1 MRPAIGPLQ
10 PYALGVDLSAFP
22 TRALLRWD
30 LALRLLLSA
39 TVPVAVQYAVTGD
52 VLGPAII
59 TTLVAALT
67 SMSNLGPDVAQGRWV
82 ALALIGAPI
91 AMSVGVLAGNGWAGG
106 LLFVFVIYTIH
117 GICLEAGLLATLAW
131 FPISALGLV
140 ATVLS
145 SDLPD
150 AVSTGFA
157 AAGGSAWAGLLMLLT
172 AKIPQPSLPIPREV
186 LTPEVARF
194 QRLITHPTL
203 ADWFFPFLLGSLA
216 VIVLVVTNYVTSGFK
231 PYWAVFALVAVL
243 GPAASKSKRDSW
255 EVVLSALAGVLLSF
269 VLLSIG
275 MPPGA
280 ILATVI
286 VFAVIGGLVIVKYSL
301 LSKTLITPFSVII
314 AAAALG
320 ESAELALGWRVGEYA
335 IGAGVGL
342 AAAIAAE
349 AIRSRIVADG
359 PPEEEGLGE

>member
-1 MRPAIGPLQ
+1 M
-10 PYALGVDLSAFP
+10 
-22 TRALLRWD
+22 ALLRWD
-30 LALRLLLSA
+30 LALRLLLAA
-39 TVPVAVQYAVTGD
+39 TVPVAVQYVVTGD
-52 VLGPAII
+52 LLGPAII

-91 AMSVGVLAGNGWAGG
+91 SMVVGIIAGNGVAGG
-106 LLFVFVIYTIH
+106 LLFVFVLFTIH

-140 ATVLS
+140 SAVLA
-145 SDLPD
+145 SDFPD
-150 AVSTGFA
+150 APTTGLAA
-157 AAGGSAWAGLLMLLT
+157 AAGSALAGLLMLLT
-172 AKIPQPSLPIPREV
+172 ARIPQPRLPIPREV
-186 LTPEVARF
+186 LTPESERF
-194 QRLITHPTL
+194 VRLIRNPTV
-203 ADWFFPFLLGSLA
+203 AEWFFPFLLGSLA
-216 VIVLVVTNYVTSGFK
+216 VAVLVVTNFVTSGFK

-243 GPAASKSKRDSW
+243 GPAAAKSKRDSW
-255 EVVLSALAGVLLSF
+255 EVVLSAFGGVVLSF

-280 ILATVI
+280 ILAIVI
-286 VFAVIGGLVIVKYSL
+286 VLAVIGGLVIVKYSL
-301 LSKTLITPFSVII
+301 LSKTLTTPFAVII

-342 AAAIAAE
+342 VAAIAAE
-349 AIRSRIVADG
+349 AIRSRIVQDG